1 MRFATLAVSAATTIA
16 LASSAM
22 AGVAYPAPV
31 VYTDSSTDLPSSGTG
46 LLNILSVAV
55 SHDAASIKFRL
66 TLDGIS
72 NPYNTNQYGLALST
86 PGAATKTTAVWANQA
101 SFASNGGM
109 NYTVRADPAYNG
121 RTFFQ
126 SHGANGWS
134 PNAENQNSGIGTN
147 YDTNTLDIYVSRAAI
162 GMDADATLF
171 FDVWAIAL
179 NNSVFDALS
188 TNATLGGYSS
198 DFTTTNAL
206 SYTIGNPVPAPGA
219 IALLGA
225 AGLLG
230 SRRRRA

>member
-1 MRFATLAVSAATTIA
+1 MRYATLAVSAATTIA

-22 AGVAYPAPV
+22 AGVV
-31 VYTDSSTDLPSSGTG
+31 FNDSSTDLPAGG
-46 LLNILSVAV
+46 NDLLNILSVEV

-66 TLDGIS
+66 TLNGIS

-147 YDTNTLDIYVSRAAI
+147 YDTNTLDIYVTRSAI
-162 GMDADATLF
+162 GMDVDATLF
-171 FDVWAIAL
+171 FDVWAIARD
-179 NNSVFDALS
+179 NSVFDALS
-188 TNATLGGYSS
+188 TNTTLGGYGSS
-198 DFTTTNAL
+198 FTTTNAL
-206 SYTIGNPVPAPGA
+206 SYTIGEPVPAPGA
-219 IALLGA
+219 LALLGA